1 MLISESLS
9 PRSFW
14 NVVLGYCYHNNH
26 SVEQIKHFYRFFLNN
41 YLKYPY
47 DQWYT
52 LELNIFG
59 RTCKHLLDNIYKS
72 DRMSIEQ
79 IILETLALRPNST
92 VKELT
97 QYIKKF
103 GEDEIR
109 DALSTF
115 TPIRYEPGEIR
126 ADVDGKYYLNGTV
139 DMREKWQLALNK
151 IIKVNHNAQA
161 VDRYQLSLFG
171 ILFVLMLVRYNDMKK
186 LKHGLYHHNQ
196 SFLEYYDIIADKYKD
211 AIPLIFKKW
220 GLLKSILKSVAA
232 YNFDIILDRQF
243 REQTIGELAVFKQ
256 GPEDELHITCGNKY
270 FFKSS
275 KSILEITRHQMGEMQ
290 LRGMEALYNFV
301 RRRVRDFPVESI
313 ENARSL
319 VERKIDA
326 VSRLI
331 LEITVNLETIG
342 YDPITFKEKALEWGI
357 HPQEAETLAQCY
369 EIDSIE
375 RPIANEIAFLYYMNL
390 NDEWYFHVM
399 DPNKMEPPAILE
411 RPAQCLLAIHEQDR
425 DIREWFSVW
434 VNYLV
439 KYQEGVLQTMNKFY
453 NKIRI

>member
-1 MLISESLS
+1 MKYTRGVRHKFFCKIKEQGLELLISESLS
-9 PRSFW
+9 PQSFW

-52 LELNIFG
+52 FELNIFG

-92 VKELT
+92 AKELT

-243 REQTIGELAVFKQ
+243 REQTIGEWLF
-256 GPEDELHITCGNKY
+256 
-270 FFKSS
+270 SS
-275 KSILEITRHQMGEMQ
+275 KGLRTNFILQVGISI
-290 LRGMEALYNFV
+290 
-301 RRRVRDFPVESI
+301 
-313 ENARSL
+313 
-319 VERKIDA
+319 
-326 VSRLI
+326 
-331 LEITVNLETIG
+331 
-342 YDPITFKEKALEWGI
+342 
-357 HPQEAETLAQCY
+357 
-369 EIDSIE
+369 
-375 RPIANEIAFLYYMNL
+375 
-390 NDEWYFHVM
+390 
-399 DPNKMEPPAILE
+399 
-411 RPAQCLLAIHEQDR
+411 
-425 DIREWFSVW
+425 FS
-434 VNYLV
+434 
-439 KYQEGVLQTMNKFY
+439 KVLSQYWKLPGTKWA
-453 NKIRI
+453 KCS